1 MLSKK
6 VLAGG
11 SVALFA
17 LAAYGVFVTGTESGS
32 DVRSS
37 SADSSGAVP
46 ALADSTLAT
55 ALQLIRLPV
64 TAEERPLAQDA
75 LRHADRDM
83 DLAFASAVRR
93 EANNPKA
100 LSAEAKLIEAR
111 LKRAL
116 QRARADSL
124 LYMQLSAPKS
134 ASNDTTVTIDNQAE
148 LAKARL
154 EIDHDDIDDARLDLM
169 EAGGDPL
176 GRIQAMVQEHKE
188 ASQGA
193 DSIQVKVTASLSG
206 GGLLQVARRYSSL
219 RLKDIQLQHAAQ
231 AAEVAAKALAAQR
244 QQADA
249 RIADTTIKDSA
260 TVLARARR
268 RASEGTVRS
277 AGGRRSDNQ
286 HRLAS
291 VYGNWREVVK
301 AQQRVL
307 VHRAL
312 RGLLV
317 IIAIVLVWL
326 FSDALIA
333 RVLAMQRLERRS
345 MERLR
350 VVARVSLQALGLLVI
365 LIVLFGTPN
374 NLGTI
379 IGLAGAGLTVA
390 LKDFIVSF
398 VGWLVLMGKDGV
410 RLGDLVEIN
419 GVTGEVVE
427 LGMFNTVLHETGNW
441 TDAGHPTGRR
451 VTFTNSYAIE
461 GHYFNFSTSGQWLWD
476 EVRVSIPAGKDP
488 YRVVESLQKR
498 VQEVT
503 AESAQLAELEW
514 KGASRSPG
522 RSTITAAPAFTI
534 KPIMGGVE
542 ATLRYI
548 THAAERY
555 EVRAKLYQSAVEVLG
570 EASPEL
576 TAK

>member
-6 VLAGG
+6 AIAGG
-11 SVALFA
+11 SIALFA
-17 LAAYGVFVTGTESGS
+17 LAAYGVFVTGTQSGNE
-32 DVRSS
+32 VRSS
-37 SADSSGAVP
+37 SVDSSGAAP

-83 DLAFASAVRR
+83 DLSFASAVRR
-93 EANNPKA
+93 EANNPRPLSPEA
-100 LSAEAKLIEAR
+100 LIVTAR

-124 LYMQLSAPKS
+124 LFMQLSAPKPTTT
-134 ASNDTTVTIDNQAE
+134 DTTVSIDNQAD

-193 DSIQVKVTASLSG
+193 DSIQVKVTASLSD

-219 RLKDIQLQHAAQ
+219 RLKGLQLQRAAHAAD
-231 AAEVAAKALAAQR
+231 LAATALSAQH
-244 QQADA
+244 QVLEKK
-249 RIADTTIKDSA
+249 IADTTVKDSA
-260 TVLARARR
+260 TVLARTRR
-268 RASEGTVRS
+268 RASESTVRS
-277 AGGRRSDNQ
+277 AAGRRSENQ

-291 VYGNWREVVK
+291 VYGNWLEVVQ
-301 AQQRVL
+301 AQERL
-307 VHRAL
+307 LLHRAL
-312 RGLLV
+312 RELLV
-317 IIAIVLVWL
+317 IIAMVLVWL
-326 FSDALIA
+326 FSDALISRA
-333 RVLAMQRLERRS
+333 LATQQLERRS

-350 VVARVSLQALGLLVI
+350 VVTRVSLQALGLLVI
-365 LIVLFGTPN
+365 LIVLFGTPS

-503 AESAQLAELEW
+503 AESAQLAAQEW

-522 RSTITAAPAFTI
+522 RNTITAAPAFTI

-570 EASPEL
+570 EAK
-576 TAK
+576 A